1 MKNTMKTTW
10 ESRNNARFN
19 HTATILIEN
28 LPEGTYH
35 HGKMVN
41 YSAGGLCFECS
52 LAYASG
58 APIIFGIENTPY
70 AGCRGVYHGHV
81 KWCRPLPEK
90 QSLYDFGIGVAYVK
104 PDLSKKRRRLS
115 HPPSPARLRPT
126 TEDHVTPQKPGQPE
140 VAGERRVSPTD
151 QDGTQ
156 RPVEQR
162 QHPRRPFGRANLYAS
177 RNRIIRGIVKDISK
191 GGMFIESADGI
202 AVGEH
207 LNLAL
212 PAVHRQR
219 DFRLR
224 GEVVRVDSNGMAIRF
239 ERLIKK
245 Q

>member
-1 MKNTMKTTW
+1 MKNSMKATW
-10 ESRNNARFN
+10 EARNNARFD

-41 YSAGGLCFECS
+41 YSAGGLYFECAF
-52 LAYASG
+52 AYAPG

-81 KWCRPLPEK
+81 KWCRRLPEK

-104 PDLSKKRRRLS
+104 PDLSKKRRRQS
-115 HPPSPARLRPT
+115 RPPSPARLHPT
-126 TEDHVTPQKPGQPE
+126 TEDHDAPQKPGQPE
-140 VAGERRVSPTD
+140 AAGERRVPSEAHD
-151 QDGTQ
+151 VTQ
-156 RPVEQR
+156 RPIEKR
-162 QHPRRPFGRANLYAS
+162 RHSRRPFGRATLYAS
-177 RNRIIRGIVKDISK
+177 RNRFIRGTVKDISK
-191 GGMFIESADGI
+191 GGMFVEAADGI

-207 LNLAL
+207 LNLAI

-219 DFRLR
+219 DFTVR
-224 GEVVRVDSNGMAIRF
+224 GEIVRVDPNGLAIRF

-245 Q
+245 

>member
-1 MKNTMKTTW
+1 MKTTW
-10 ESRNNARFN
+10 ESRHNKRFN

-41 YSAGGLCFECS
+41 YSAGGLYFECTF
-52 LAYASG
+52 AYASG

-70 AGCRGVYHGHV
+70 ARCRGVYHGHV

-104 PDLSKKRRRLS
+104 PDLSKKRRCQS
-115 HPPSPARLRPT
+115 HPASPARLRPST
-126 TEDHVTPQKPGQPE
+126 GDHDRPQKSGQPRGT
-140 VAGERRVSPTD
+140 GERRVLPD
-151 QDGTQ
+151 VQDGAQ
-156 RPVEQR
+156 RPIEQR
-162 QHPRRPFGRANLYAS
+162 RQPRRPFGRAKLYAS
-177 RNRIIRGIVKDISK
+177 RNRIIRGIVKNISK
-191 GGMFIESADGI
+191 GGVFIESADGI

-219 DFRLR
+219 DFTLR

-245 Q
+245 